1 METINALTH
10 GLDLRRPEGVAL
22 LKERLDQAGEQ
33 LHRELSELE
42 LEVNDASGMTAKER
56 IEFDRNVDIKRRR
69 LEHFRNIWLV
79 AKSNLE
85 ARARRTKPDRS

>member
-1 METINALTH
+1 METISALTD

-22 LKERLDQAGEQ
+22 LKERLDQADEQ
-33 LHRELSELE
+33 LHCELSELE
-42 LEVNDASGMTAKER
+42 REINDESGMTAKER
-56 IEFDRNVDIKRRR
+56 IEFDRNADIKRRR

-85 ARARRTKPDRS
+85 ARARRTKLDQP